1 MIQVKQL
8 HPLFVG
14 EMSGVDLRN
23 PVDSETLEAIVTAWD
38 TYGVLVLR
46 DQFIDDAQQ
55 MDFSEKL
62 GSLAKTSLVLR
73 PDYKARLDPRITDI
87 SNLDEDDRVVGA
99 DHHRHLYALANRFW
113 HTDNAFRRVPAKY
126 SLLSARAIP
135 SEGGETEF
143 ADMRAAYD
151 ALPERTKSWLEGKI
165 AMHSI
170 VYSREIIGFTD
181 YSPEE
186 REGLPAVPH
195 VMVRTHPGS
204 GRKSIYL
211 ASYAHEILGMPTP
224 EARMMIHD
232 LMEHATQRQFV
243 YTHHWRVG
251 DLVMWDNRCMM
262 HRARDYDTTQKRD
275 LHRTTVIDDAP
286 TVPKAMVA

>member
-14 EMSGVDLRN
+14 EVSGVDLRN
-23 PVDSETLEAIVTAWD
+23 PVDPETLGEIVKAWD
-38 TYGVLVLR
+38 QYGVLVLR

-62 GSLAKTSLVLR
+62 GALAQTSLTLR
-73 PDYKARLDPRITDI
+73 KDYKPRLDPRITDI
-87 SNLDEDDRVVGA
+87 SNLNQDNEVVGA
-99 DHHRHLYALANRFW
+99 TDRRRLYALANRFW
-113 HTDNAFRRVPAKY
+113 HTDNAFRRIPAKY

-151 ALPERTKSWLEGKI
+151 ALPEKTKTWLEGKI

-181 YSPEE
+181 YSKEE
-186 REGLPAVPH
+186 RDGLPSVPH

-243 YTHHWRVG
+243 YAHKWRVG
-251 DLVMWDNRCMM
+251 DLVMWDNRCVM
-262 HRARDYDTTQKRD
+262 HRARDYDMTQKRD
-275 LHRTTVIDDAP
+275 LHRTTVKDDAP
-286 TVPKAMVA
+286 TVPEAMVA